1 MVSTVVMDASG
12 YTARQVAQ
20 LLGLPEARVRL
31 FVEEQFIVP
40 EHGPRGEERFSFQD
54 LVILRA
60 AKGLDAA
67 HISPT
72 RVRRALRTLKEQLP
86 ADRPLSGISVA
97 ADGKRLV
104 VRDGERQWNPES
116 GQILFD
122 FQISELVDRVAPLPS
137 PQPNDGVPTDA
148 EGWYAAGVMLESAD
162 PARSIA
168 AYRQGLALDP
178 THPDAHINL
187 GRLLQEAGDLPR
199 AEAHYRAALGIRT
212 EDATAWFNLGTVLE
226 DQHKWAAAADAYHRA
241 VTFDPACADAYFN
254 LAMLYD
260 GAGRKMEALRLLKT
274 YRQLARG

>member
-1 MVSTVVMDASG
+1 
-12 YTARQVAQ
+12 
-20 LLGLPEARVRL
+20 
-31 FVEEQFIVP
+31 VP
-40 EHGPRGEERFSFQD
+40 EHGPLGEERFSFQD

-116 GQILFD
+116 GQILLD

-137 PQPNDGVPTDA
+137 PQPTDSAAVPTDA
-148 EGWYAAGVMLESAD
+148 ESWYAAGVMLETAD
-162 PARSIA
+162 PGRSIA
-168 AYRQGLALDP
+168 AYRQALALDP
-178 THPDAHINL
+178 THADAHINL
-187 GRLLQEAGDLPR
+187 GRLLQESGDLAR
-199 AEAHYRAALGIRT
+199 AEAHYRGALGVRV

-226 DQHKWAAAADAYHRA
+226 DQHKWGGAADAYNRA
-241 VTFDPACADAYFN
+241 VAYDPACADAYFN
-254 LAMLYD
+254 LAMLYE